1 MVSYSDKTISGRI
14 KELSG
19 EYTVRKIDVKRYSSN
34 QHLAVEMG
42 VFGFFHFLFCSFIV
56 RDQPISFV
64 LKSLFQNYF
73 VKKL

>member
-42 VFGFFHFLFCSFIV
+42 VFGFFIFYFV
-56 RDQPISFV
+56 RSSFV
-64 LKSLFQNYF
+64 TNPFRSF
-73 VKKL
+73 